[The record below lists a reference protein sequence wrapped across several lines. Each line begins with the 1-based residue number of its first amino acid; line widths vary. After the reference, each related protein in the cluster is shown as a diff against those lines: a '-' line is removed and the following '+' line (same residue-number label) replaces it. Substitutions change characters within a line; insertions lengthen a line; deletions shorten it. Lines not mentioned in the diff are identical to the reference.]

1 MKHLTKYVPNVALR
15 SAANLGAIEPSASD
29 PYICHGWADDDDDY
43 EDVEG
48 SVMGGGG
55 GGGGGYGVVRGSVM
69 GARMRTSGGGGME
82 VVGYDDDG
90 TPLVVGTRAGTR
102 GIRVRKPGWRKTQ
115 LAPGVI
121 APDEGM
127 LPLPLTGSTG
137 TNTFTAAL
145 ATITFLGQLQ
155 KPFRGERLLV
165 STTRTGVT
173 ATSRLVSQLFVGT
186 DLQQL
191 DVPGFD
197 AEQVGTP
204 TAFGVRL
211 TMKPAQPGVF
221 IRLIT
226 TLSAV
231 LTGTDTILT
240 TVTLLGRLV
249 H

>member
-1 MKHLTKYVPNVALR
+1 MKTKFSHPDRSVCDMPADPNVCF
-15 SAANLGAIEPSASD
+15 G
-29 PYICHGWADDDDDY
+29 YDDD
-43 EDVEG
+43 EVEG
-48 SVMGGGG
+48 DVMG
-55 GGGGGYGVVRGSVM
+55 M
-69 GARMRTSGGGGME
+69 Q

-90 TPLVVGTRAGTR
+90 EPIVTGVARRRRRGT
-102 GIRVRKPGWRKTQ
+102 IRVSRPGWRETQ

-121 APDEGM
+121 APDQGL
-127 LPLPLTGSTG
+127 LPLPLTGITGNDFSTATG
-137 TNTFTAAL
+137 TASQ
-145 ATITFLGQLQ
+145 ITFQGQIQ

-165 STTRTGVT
+165 STVRTGASAVG
-173 ATSRLVSQLFVGT
+173 RLLSQLFVGT

-191 DVPGFD
+191 DIGGFD

-221 IRLIT
+221 IRLVT
-226 TLSAV
+226 TLTTPV
-231 LTGTDTILT
+231 TGTDTITT